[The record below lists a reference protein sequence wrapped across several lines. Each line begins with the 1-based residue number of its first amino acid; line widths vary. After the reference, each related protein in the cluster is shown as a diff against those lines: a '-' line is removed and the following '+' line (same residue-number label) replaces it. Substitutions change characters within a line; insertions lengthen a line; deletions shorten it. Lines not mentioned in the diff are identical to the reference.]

1 MHLACLK
8 RCNTYDQLGLEKWLN
23 MIHAL
28 ILFDYN
34 YGYDYDDEKNILI
47 GRKDISEYGFFA
59 TFTLLLIS
67 MMTVYKIFKR
77 FPADID
83 GKDILSNLNLN
94 HDIPDMYHHF
104 FNINE
109 KIGINFDEELPVP
122 TTPSEH
128 HTIYAE
134 KNIKY
139 FKPFFDRYFNLN
151 ENILNKIGFLKSK
164 YNVNSDNSISII
176 YRDTDKWTDLGG
188 FNYLCPAPYFRFAT
202 LIMEKNPDYKILIQ
216 TEDHGL
222 KLFFQKYL
230 KATFFDETL
239 TSQTLV
245 QPVFL
250 EKIENKL
257 EWAEYYMASLWIH
270 SKSKYLISYTGN
282 SSFFLYLNR
291 GTTNNF
297 FQEITFTK
305 HIDEFFVKNN

>member
-1 MHLACLK
+1 
-8 RCNTYDQLGLEKWLN
+8 
-23 MIHAL
+23 MIHAD
-28 ILFDYN
+28 ILF
-34 YGYDYDDEKNILI
+34 GYDYDDEKNILI
-47 GRKDISEYGFFA
+47 GRKGIAEYGFLS

-67 MMTVYKIFKR
+67 IMTVYKKFKR
-77 FPADID
+77 VPADID
-83 GKDILSNLNLN
+83 GKNILSNLNPN
-94 HDIPDMYHHF
+94 HDILDMYHHF

-109 KIGINFDEELPVP
+109 KIEINFDEELPVP
-122 TTPSEH
+122 TTKDEH
-128 HTIYAE
+128 HTIYTE
-134 KNIKY
+134 NNIKY
-139 FKPFFDRYFNLN
+139 YKPFFDRYFNLN
-151 ENILNKIGFLKSK
+151 KKILNKIEFLKSK

-188 FNYLCPAPYFRFAT
+188 VNYLCPAPYFRFAT

-250 EKIENKL
+250 EKFENKL